1 MERSTI
7 ATKFR
12 LTPSK
17 PQLPR
22 MERGGVSRGRGPV
35 CLHCILTCKALSSAP
50 NVFLQEGTQQPG
62 TRRNGCVR
70 RSGGSRVQRGSICTP
85 APAPPTQ
92 APTPTTP
99 VPGFVQ
105 CQAPGPA
112 SRPHRPSPVPG
123 PPARPA
129 LGQRPRPRP
138 QPPRSLGGDGERAEE
153 AAPCQPAEGR
163 FFFTCH
169 VALQMMALPGS
180 SGSPRPGLSPLTW
193 GWGDRGRGWRRMAPE
208 GGGDGDR
215 GGREAARVERPAEW
229 WLSLRGV
236 PSRAPSPAV
245 LAAAVATAAAATAA
259 TAAAAAGAGDSTFK
273 MAPAG
278 RPVTSLQGAERLW
291 DGPRCVG
298 HASFLP
304 RSRPALPAET
314 LRRALC

>member
-1 MERSTI
+1 M
-7 ATKFR
+7 
-12 LTPSK
+12 
-17 PQLPR
+17 
-22 MERGGVSRGRGPV
+22 SRGRGPV
-35 CLHCILTCKALSSAP
+35 CLHCILTCKAPECVSTGRHAADGD
-50 NVFLQEGTQQPG
+50 EG
-62 TRRNGCVR
+62 NGCAR

-99 VPGFVQ
+99 VPGFVR

-112 SRPHRPSPVPG
+112 PRPHRPSPVPG

-138 QPPRSLGGDGERAEE
+138 RPPRSLGGDGERAEE

-169 VALQMMALPGS
+169 VALQMMTLPGS
-180 SGSPRPGLSPLTW
+180 FGSPRPGLSPLTW

-215 GGREAARVERPAEW
+215 GGREAARVERPAGW
-229 WLSLRGV
+229 WLSLGGV
-236 PSRAPSPAV
+236 PSRASSPAV
-245 LAAAVATAAAATAA
+245 LAAAVAAVAAAATAA

-278 RPVTSLQGAERLW
+278 RLVTSLQGAERLW

-314 LRRALC
+314 LRRALR